1 MRPRAPEAILRDTR
15 LQEEQMSQS
24 EANKSAVRDCFENA
38 ARGNFDALHSIV
50 TPDYVIHPEG
60 VHGPDGLAEMVQGYR
75 DALAGLNVTIEHQFT
90 EGDYVATRST
100 IRGRHDGELMG
111 TPPSGRDVE
120 FTSLTISRCRDGKI
134 EEEWEL
140 VDVVG
145 LLQQVGALPA
155 SPPAAAA
162 PAAG

>member
-1 MRPRAPEAILRDTR
+1 MRGTARRAILCAPDK
-15 LQEEQMSQS
+15 EEQMSS
-24 EANKSAVRDCFENA
+24 TEANKAAVRGCFENG
-38 ARGNFDALHSIV
+38 ARGNFDAFHSLV
-50 TPDYVIHPEG
+50 TPDYVVHPEE
-60 VHGPDGLAEMVQGYR
+60 VRGPDGLAEMVQGYR
-75 DALAGLNVTIEHQFT
+75 DALSGLNVTIEHQFT

-120 FTSLTISRCRDGKI
+120 FTSLTISRCRDGRI

-140 VDVVG
+140 VDVAG
-145 LLQQVGALPA
+145 LMQQVGALP
-155 SPPAAAA
+155 PTAAA